1 MGIDERTKRPFRGSE
16 AVARGEVTWRQLAGP
31 RFVPLLPDIHVGALA
46 EVDTTTWVQAVSLW
60 GRAGGV
66 VAGPLAAL
74 AWAGECPWEERE
86 LILPTSRRAVAH
98 GEVRVRR
105 DRLLPDEVGRRFGV
119 DLTTPARTAFDLAR
133 RSPLP
138 DAVAAVDVLARR
150 CRVTPAHLLGLASA
164 HAGVRGLPQL
174 RRVAELMDSRA
185 GSIPETHARLVFVL
199 RGVRPPIPQYEVRS
213 GGRSRFLDLAW
224 PDVPA
229 GRRKLGIEYDGPDH
243 RSITGQNRDQL
254 RDADLDDLG
263 WEIIRI
269 GAVQVHDGRRADQL
283 AARVDRLIN

>member
-1 MGIDERTKRPFRGSE
+1 
-16 AVARGEVTWRQLAGP
+16 
-31 RFVPLLPDIHVGALA
+31 
-46 EVDTTTWVQAVSLW
+46 
-60 GRAGGV
+60 
-66 VAGPLAAL
+66 
-74 AWAGECPWEERE
+74 
-86 LILPTSRRAVAH
+86 
-98 GEVRVRR
+98 
-105 DRLLPDEVGRRFGV
+105 VGRWFGL

-138 DAVAAVDVLARR
+138 DAVAAVDVLART
-150 CRVTPAHLLGLASA
+150 CRVTPAHLLEIASA

-174 RRVAELMDSRA
+174 RRVAELMDGRA

-199 RGVRPPIPQYEVRS
+199 RGVRSPVPQYEVRS

-224 PDVPA
+224 PDVPP

-269 GAVQVHDGRRADQL
+269 GAVQVHDDRRADQL
-283 AARVDRLIN
+283 AARVDRLVN